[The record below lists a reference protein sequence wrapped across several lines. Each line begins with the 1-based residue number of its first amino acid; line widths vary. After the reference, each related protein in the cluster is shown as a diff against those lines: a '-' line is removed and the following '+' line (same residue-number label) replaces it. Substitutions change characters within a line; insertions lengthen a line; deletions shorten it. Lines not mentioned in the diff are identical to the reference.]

1 MLKPKKKISK
11 REIKEDKLVTSYFEA
26 TTWYQA
32 NKKIVNG
39 VLTGIVVLAVVI
51 VAYMNNV
58 SSNNTKA
65 TSELGKITPYYD
77 QGKYDVAINGN
88 LQENVRGLQA
98 IVDDYGSTKS
108 GELATFYLANCYFA
122 QGDYDKSLK
131 YFLDVDVSDELVS
144 VSSIAGAAAC
154 YEAQGNYEK
163 AAATFEKAA
172 FKNAKDINAA
182 ENMFHA
188 AKNYLVAGNK
198 EKAAELFK
206 KIKKDHQTAAIARDI
221 DRWIAEASS

>member
-39 VLTGIVVLAVVI
+39 VLTGIVVLGVVLL
-51 VAYMNNV
+51 VYMNNI
-58 SSNNTKA
+58 STNNTNA
-65 TSELGKITPYYD
+65 TSELGKISPYYD

-88 LQENVRGLQA
+88 PQDNLRGLQA
-98 IVDDYGSTKS
+98 IVDDYGSTKA
-108 GELATFYLANCYFA
+108 GELAKFYLANCYFA
-122 QGDYDKSLK
+122 QADYDKALK
-131 YFLDVDVSDELVS
+131 YFLDVDANNELVT

-163 AAATFEKAA
+163 AASMFEKAA
-172 FKNAKDINAA
+172 FKYAKDVNAA

-188 AKNYLVAGNK
+188 AKNYLLAGSK